1 MNWDPTAQD
10 VWQLDI
16 FGSAVGTAWPDGNTF
31 AWAGNNTGEALAG
44 GMVGGNS
51 NNAANNQVGNVGSE
65 TDLADFG
72 CGDNCV
78 MSTSVDPSSYLSGY
92 ANITMRETGA
102 NTGVFDLT
110 GLSTLKGVAADQAIT
125 FSYGGN
131 SETIILT
138 YNTASASL
146 DAGDAWLPA
155 EAATYTVTDQDM
167 NRDPTSAESLS
178 IGDPN
183 SAIPTIII
191 GSPMTL
197 YDFGTMKAGCG
208 TTCVGTS
215 ATAGQ
220 ITLGTG
226 TTSNGA
232 SDGYYNIISAT
243 NTTDNSKRLRIV
255 AQDLNKVQTL
265 LTGSI
270 SQWLKERIGIMKM
283 LGN

>member
-1 MNWDPTAQD
+1 
-10 VWQLDI
+10 
-16 FGSAVGTAWPDGNTF
+16 
-31 AWAGNNTGEALAG
+31 
-44 GMVGGNS
+44 
-51 NNAANNQVGNVGSE
+51 
-65 TDLADFG
+65 
-72 CGDNCV
+72 
-78 MSTSVDPSSYLSGY
+78 
-92 ANITMRETGA
+92 MRETGA

-167 NRDPTSAESLS
+167 NRDPTSAETLS

-183 SAIPTIII
+183 SAIPTIVI

-197 YDFGTMKAGCG
+197 YDFGTMGAGCG
-208 TTCVGTS
+208 STCIS
-215 ATAGQ
+215 TAGTHGQ
-220 ITLGTG
+220 LTLGTG
-226 TTSNGA
+226 GSTMVGA
-232 SDGYYNIISAT
+232 SANDGYYSIISAT
-243 NTTDNSKRLRIV
+243 NTTDNSKRLRVI
-255 AQDLNKVQTL
+255 ADDLDGEQVQTQ